1 METNNNR
8 NPINNLEIIK
18 ESFTVFKGRWG
29 SAILASLIA
38 NGISLVVTCIISIIP
53 WLFGFTLAF
62 IINQIG
68 DGYSGSRFVWGHRDP
83 SLFFWFLIFLD
94 IILITIVSGRIF
106 VWQNRFMLEI
116 AKGNKPNL
124 LDFTLLIEGLRNMS
138 EIKQTFLTKK
148 GLLKFV
154 APGLIVTVLYTAIA
168 LGYVALIAPGVI
180 LSLALAF
187 VPFIMVE
194 EPDLDPVG
202 VFKKSLQQTNGY
214 KGKLF
219 VCMLMLAAIGFLCA
233 IPCGI
238 GLIWYFP
245 FQCIVMAKFYEVHK
259 RN

>member
-1 METNNNR
+1 
-8 NPINNLEIIK
+8 
-18 ESFTVFKGRWG
+18 
-29 SAILASLIA
+29 
-38 NGISLVVTCIISIIP
+38 
-53 WLFGFTLAF
+53 
-62 IINQIG
+62 
-68 DGYSGSRFVWGHRDP
+68 
-83 SLFFWFLIFLD
+83 
-94 IILITIVSGRIF
+94 
-106 VWQNRFMLEI
+106 
-116 AKGNKPNL
+116 
-124 LDFTLLIEGLRNMS
+124 MS

-194 EPDLDPVG
+194 EPDLDPVS

-219 VCMLMLAAIGFLCA
+219 VCMLILGAIGFICA
-233 IPCGI
+233 LTCGI
-238 GLIWYFP
+238 GLILFFP
-245 FQCIVMAKFYEVHK
+245 FQSVVMAKFYEVHK